1 MNALMVVSPFCVAG
15 WRWKRRRDRAR
26 AVASPV
32 HVVVSD
38 GDQVAGLGLGRVA
51 DGGIYVDL
59 GPATSRP
66 LRVVPTSSDQ
76 VVSRGERPGAQSWLR

>member
-1 MNALMVVSPFCVAG
+1 MNALGGGSGDV
-15 WRWKRRRDRAR
+15 DRAR

-38 GDQVAGLGLGRVA
+38 GDQVAGLELGRVA

-59 GPATSRP
+59 GPG
-66 LRVVPTSSDQ
+66 D
-76 VVSRGERPGAQSWLR
+76 E